1 MDAASLSRLIAVRH
15 KEAGHLRLDLPPQLA
30 GAAARAHL
38 DTGLRQTAGVYR
50 VGFEDGGLRL
60 SIWFDA
66 GQCGIGDVAGR
77 LRGLLDSLPAE
88 SAQHIPHTPHAAPAS
103 GGTWAPARDPF
114 ATARK
119 AFERGAGR
127 VSDTVHRLLDQLR
140 HPGAP
145 AGSLQAKLHPML
157 KGALTE
163 QATIN
168 FLNDVLAFYLIKV
181 HWDLVTKRWMKNP
194 VAYADAW
201 LAVFY
206 LLFLLMRYRKSAK

>member
-15 KEAGHLRLDLPPQLA
+15 KEAGHLRLELPPQLA
-30 GAAARAHL
+30 GPAARAHL
-38 DTGLRQTAGVYR
+38 DAGLRQAAGVYR
-50 VGFEDGGLRL
+50 VGFEEEGRRL

-66 GQCGIGDVAGR
+66 GQCAIGDVAGR

-88 SAQHIPHTPHAAPAS
+88 SAPRAPSATPAAA
-103 GGTWAPARDPF
+103 GGTWAAPARDPF
-114 ATARK
+114 AAARQ

-127 VSDTVHRLLDQLR
+127 VGDTVHRLLDRLR

-194 VAYADAW
+194 VAHADTW